1 MVKKI
6 IQALWTVLKLGVPA
20 ILWFL
25 KRYLHNIFVGL
36 DQFVNSLMFGDPD
49 ETISSRAGRVFPGTT
64 WTKFID
70 WLMFYQSNHCYRSI
84 EESEGKND
92 LLFPR
97 R

>member
-1 MVKKI
+1 MVKRI
-6 IQALWTVLKLGVPA
+6 IKALLIVVKLGAPA
-20 ILWFL
+20 IIWFL

-36 DQFVNSLMFGDPD
+36 DQFINAVMFGDPD
-49 ETISSRAGRVFPGTT
+49 ETISSRAGRVFPRTK

-97 R
+97 V